1 MKKASPGGGKAFVYQ
16 KRGFHMNTDK
26 VITRDNENILHT
38 YGRSQIV
45 LAEGHG
51 MTAKDADGK
60 TYLDFTSGIGVNS
73 LGYCHQIGRAHV

>member
-1 MKKASPGGGKAFVYQ
+1 MTAAPVRCSIEEGTGEKGFPRRGKAFVYQ

-51 MTAKDADGK
+51 MTAKDA
-60 TYLDFTSGIGVNS
+60 T
-73 LGYCHQIGRAHV
+73 